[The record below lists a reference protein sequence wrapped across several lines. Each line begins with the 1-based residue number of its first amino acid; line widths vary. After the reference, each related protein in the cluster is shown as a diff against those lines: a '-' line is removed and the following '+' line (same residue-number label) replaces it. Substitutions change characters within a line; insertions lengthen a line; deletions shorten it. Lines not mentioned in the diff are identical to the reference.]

1 MCAARHAIDPNS
13 KAKNEA
19 ELIKALDF
27 PDVTV
32 EQAVK
37 GMELLEKWGSEE
49 ILPCKGRWQSAG
61 LTEGCPFVRMARG
74 GRPRRGARP
83 PPPPPGGG
91 CRNTLLMTFKEYW
104 KRKYR

>member
-49 ILPCKGRWQSAG
+49 GVREEFGTKARGRW
-61 LTEGCPFVRMARG
+61 
-74 GRPRRGARP
+74 GAF
-83 PPPPPGGG
+83 GQ
-91 CRNTLLMTFKEYW
+91 
-104 KRKYR
+104 